1 MRPRATIVVGI
12 VFLDLLLLFGIVPLL
27 PAYQDA
33 LGLSKTQAGLVVAA
47 YSAAVLVTA
56 VPVGHWADRLGPKR
70 ATVAGVVLMSVSTF
84 AFAAAN
90 DFWVLL
96 AARAGQGVS
105 SAIAWSAGLA
115 WLAAESEPSRRGRRL
130 GTAMASANLGAL
142 LGPLAAGPLG
152 GAVGIRVPFVLLG
165 AVAAVMAVLA
175 ALAPSPPRIHVD
187 SPPLRRAFQVALERG
202 PFAAALVIMLLV
214 ACVSGTLDTLVPLGL
229 GDHGYSPG
237 AITAVL
243 TIGGVI
249 SVGANRV
256 AGRAF
261 DRIGGVPVALVAMA
275 CTAAGLLVLC
285 GVVGAAA
292 LAAMFVVLAPFI
304 TAQYAVAFPMCAVGA
319 DRAGMGHAV
328 SFGILNLAWGAG
340 FAVGPAVGAAIA
352 SAASDRLAYAI
363 LALLTVIVA
372 ARLRRL
378 ALPA

>member
-27 PAYQDA
+27 PAYQQA

-90 DFWVLL
+90 EFWVLL

-105 SAIAWSAGLA
+105 SAVAWSAGLA
-115 WLAAESEPSRRGRRL
+115 WLAAESEPSQRGRRL
-130 GTAMASANLGAL
+130 STAMASANLGAL

-152 GAVGIRVPFVLLG
+152 GAVGIRVPFVVLG
-165 AVAAVMAVLA
+165 MVAAVMAVLA
-175 ALAPSPPRIHVD
+175 ALAPSPPRIHVA

-363 LALLTVIVA
+363 LAVLTVLVA
-372 ARLRRL
+372 TRLRRL